1 MADKTGEVQGVN
13 NISRQLQIMT
23 LLARQISAIA
33 VARALLRSLKQTHP
47 YSPLTS
53 RLENSIASADQIL
66 SDPHLTPEEKTT
78 RIARAIET
86 IAKEIENN
94 QSNLTPEQ
102 IALIKK
108 FKEQTQGQN
117 KEDPFATPAPGAAAP
132 PSNGTAAPNQESRPT
147 TPAGQ
152 ERAAPRANSA
162 AHDSIVRGRVLNEPA
177 APGTHL
183 ELQFLKG
190 EKILSFGRV
199 IELFEAGF
207 ASEAGRKVT
216 LETLMRLV
224 SETLLFKTETSSRV
238 PEMLLRMVLSSLT
251 ERLLKEIVR
260 EAEKT
265 GRIAQREILKA
276 VDRVNDRSVR
286 LPIDI
291 EVKDHPELRRERNEA
306 LEDIR
311 AREESS
317 ATEKKSTGSERITYR
332 VVYDRNGN
340 VARIEVEGKLKE
352 AEIVDALKGL
362 VLARPAETIPHLVEA
377 ASRLLTEFKENR
389 PEIAR
394 IVSEIVKLVYD
405 RGRSASPR
413 TDRTTVPRV
422 AETVPRL
429 LESAAREIERTS
441 ENRAEIT
448 TFVAETIGKLFGTS
462 ETTVLRDIIR
472 ILTTESRTATEN
484 AVRYE
489 VAQKVAEQAPQ
500 AGLPVLLK
508 AYARASATGNTTVRQ
523 ALEPIILEAAR
534 SEAGVKYVLS
544 ATSSSAKNPLTSN
557 PDISTKIYN
566 QTAET
571 VRARATAT
579 SATAT
584 TAAPAAA
591 AKPAA
596 DQMLIVSRMV
606 AESSPKATGQQFLET
621 VTRVERA
628 LKAAGV
634 KKLKTPK
641 QLRAQLRAERRAVPY
656 AKAGRATVG
665 APRPLRKAVPA
676 AKIITAR
683 EALRELQKVTDSGKI
698 AIPKE
703 LVQNICLGLVS
714 AGLVPKNIFAGSFAA
729 PQETASSSLLKR
741 MVAALTASLEGQVN
755 RAAQTTA
762 VQSRVPAGA
771 KPSKPILTPLEELY
785 GMVAKLVGLNWE
797 KIDAIM
803 DLLKERGKR
812 WELLRLLKRNQREEA
827 HALLNEELSLASN
840 PDLFVL
846 AAA

>member
-1 MADKTGEVQGVN
+1 MSGHDGWGVGPVDRAPRIQLKPKVQKAVDAVRALHHSLDPN
-13 NISRQLQIMT
+13 NPLAIKLGTILSDIDSVRNDPTLSREQKEARINE
-23 LLARQISAIA
+23 LLARAETAIEEYSKKRSGDVNEPNPQETA
-33 VARALLRSLKQTHP
+33 LIDKALNLLR
-47 YSPLTS
+47 
-53 RLENSIASADQIL
+53 
-66 SDPHLTPEEKTT
+66 T
-78 RIARAIET
+78 R
-86 IAKEIENN
+86 N
-94 QSNLTPEQ
+94 QAEP
-102 IALIKK
+102 
-108 FKEQTQGQN
+108 
-117 KEDPFATPAPGAAAP
+117 AAP
-132 PSNGTAAPNQESRPT
+132 AQNQPVQNNGQLSPAAEN
-147 TPAGQ
+147 
-152 ERAAPRANSA
+152 
-162 AHDSIVRGRVLNEPA
+162 ILRGRVLNEPA
-177 APGTHL
+177 APGSHL

-190 EKILSFGRV
+190 EKTLSFGRV

-265 GRIAQREILKA
+265 GRIAQHEILKA
-276 VDRVNDRSVR
+276 VERVNDRSIR
-286 LPIDI
+286 LPI
-291 EVKDHPELRRERNEA
+291 EVEAKDHPELQRERNEA

-317 ATEKKSTGSERITYR
+317 ATEKKPTGSERITYR

-352 AEIVDALKGL
+352 AEIVEALKGL

-377 ASRLLTEFKENR
+377 ASRLLTEFKESR

-405 RGRSASPR
+405 RGRTASPR

-429 LESAAREIERTS
+429 LESAAREIERTP
-441 ENRAEIT
+441 ENRSEIT
-448 TFVAETIGKLFGTS
+448 SFIAETIGKLFGTS

-472 ILTTESRTATEN
+472 ILTTESRTATES

-489 VAQKVAEQAPQ
+489 VARKVAEQAPQ

-508 AYARASATGNTTVRQ
+508 AYARASATGNTAVRQ

-534 SEAGVKYVLS
+534 SEEGVKYVLS

-557 PDISTKIYN
+557 PEISAKIYN

-571 VRARATAT
+571 VRARATAAA
-579 SATAT
+579 ATT
-584 TAAPAAA
+584 TAAAPTAT

-596 DQMLIVSRMV
+596 KTAPAEKAAAEQLLVVSKMI
-606 AESSPKATGQQFLET
+606 AEINTTVLAANRVTPETDRQFLET
-621 VTRVERA
+621 LTRMERA

-676 AKIITAR
+676 AKIINAR
-683 EALRELQKVTDSGKI
+683 EALRELQKVAESGKI

-703 LVQNICLGLVS
+703 LVQNICLGLAN

-762 VQSRVPAGA
+762 VQSRTPVNA

-846 AAA
+846 ATA

>member
-33 VARALLRSLKQTHP
+33 LARALLRSLKQTHP

-53 RLENSIASADQIL
+53 RLENAIASADQIL
-66 SDPHLTPEEKTT
+66 SDPQLTPEEKTT

-117 KEDPFATPAPGAAAP
+117 KEDPFAAPAPGAAAP
-132 PSNGTAAPNQESRPT
+132 ASNETTAPNQESRPT

-162 AHDSIVRGRVLNEPA
+162 AHENIVRGQILNEPA

-190 EKILSFGRV
+190 EKTLSFGRV

-224 SETLLFKTETSSRV
+224 SETLLFKTETSSRI

-265 GRIAQREILKA
+265 GRIAQREIQNA
-276 VDRVNDRSVR
+276 IERVNDRSIR
-286 LPIDI
+286 LPI
-291 EVKDHPELRRERNEA
+291 EVEAKDHPELRRERNEA

-317 ATEKKSTGSERITYR
+317 ATGKKSTGSERITYR

-340 VARIEVEGKLKE
+340 IARIEIEGKLRE
-352 AEIVDALKGL
+352 AEIVEALKGL

-377 ASRLLTEFKENR
+377 ANRLLSEFKESR
-389 PEIAR
+389 PEITR
-394 IVSEIVKLVYD
+394 IVSEIARQAHD
-405 RGRSASPR
+405 RN
-413 TDRTTVPRV
+413 VPV
-422 AETVPRL
+422 TPSQIVPRL
-429 LESAAREIERTS
+429 LESAALD
-441 ENRAEIT
+441 T

-472 ILTTESRTATEN
+472 ILTASESS
-484 AVRYE
+484 VRYE

-508 AYARASATGNTTVRQ
+508 AYARASATGNTAVKQ

-544 ATSSSAKNPLTSN
+544 ATASSAKNPLTSN
-557 PDISTKIYN
+557 PEISAKIYN
-566 QTAET
+566 QTAEV
-571 VRARATAT
+571 VRAQA
-579 SATAT
+579 

-596 DQMLIVSRMV
+596 DQMLIVGKMI
-606 AESSPKATGQQFLET
+606 AESSPKATGQPFLET

-641 QLRAQLRAERRAVPY
+641 QLRAQLRVERPV
-656 AKAGRATVG
+656 VG
-665 APRPLRKAVPA
+665 SPRPLRKAVPT

-683 EALRELQKVTDSGKI
+683 EALRELQKVAETGKI
-698 AIPKE
+698 AVPKE
-703 LVQNICLGLVS
+703 VVQNICLGLVN
-714 AGLVPKNIFAGSFAA
+714 AGLIPKNIFAGSFAT
-729 PQETASSSLLKR
+729 PQESASTSLLKR
-741 MVAALTASLEGQVN
+741 MVAALTASLETQVN

-762 VQSRVPAGA
+762 VQSRTPVNA

-812 WELLRLLKRNQREEA
+812 WEILRLLKRNKREEA
-827 HALLNEELSLASN
+827 NALLNEELSLASN